1 MSSFDAEKEKRL
13 VICLKS
19 ISENPKVKIAALAR
33 KHRVLYDKL

>member
-1 MSSFDAEKEKRL
+1 MSSSDDEEEKRL

-19 ISENPKVKIAALAR
+19 ISKNLRVKIAALAQ